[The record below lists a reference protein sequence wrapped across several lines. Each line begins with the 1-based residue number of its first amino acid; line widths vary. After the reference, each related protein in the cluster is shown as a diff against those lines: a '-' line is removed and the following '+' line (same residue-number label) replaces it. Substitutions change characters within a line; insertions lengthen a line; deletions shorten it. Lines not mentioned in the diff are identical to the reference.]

1 MDYETITSSKKN
13 RVATILLNRP
23 DKRNAISETMGQE
36 LVDCLNRC
44 EDDSTIKA
52 IILTGKGSVFC
63 AGGDIDASEFFADSP
78 KLKIKRLLN
87 AGLPAI
93 LEIRRIKKPVV
104 AAVNGPA
111 LGGGFGLAL
120 ACDLIIAAK
129 SASFGSHYVLLG
141 VSPDAGVSY
150 FLPYL
155 IGDKK
160 AAWLMFTGEV
170 VSAQGGYELG
180 FVNQVIE
187 DDRLLDAAD
196 NIAVRLSSMATLAI
210 ARTKELIN
218 RSWYAGLETHME
230 QEKRFMADLALTEDF
245 KESLLA
251 FREKRK
257 PRYKGR

>member
-1 MDYETITSSKKN
+1 MDYITISSSKQN
-13 RVATILLNRP
+13 RVVTILLNRP
-23 DKRNAISETMGQE
+23 DKRNAISETMGRE
-36 LVDCLNRC
+36 LLDCLNRC
-44 EDDSTIKA
+44 EDDSTVQA
-52 IILTGKGSVFC
+52 IILTGNGPVFC
-63 AGGDIDASEFFADSP
+63 AGGDIDATEFFTDSP

-93 LEIRRIKKPVV
+93 LDIRRIKKPVV

-129 SASFGSHYVLLG
+129 TASFSSHYIRLG

-150 FLPYL
+150 VLPHL
-155 IGDKK
+155 IGEKR
-160 AAWLMFTGEV
+160 ATWLMFTGKV
-170 VSAQGGYELG
+170 VSAQDGYELG

-187 DDRLLDAAD
+187 DDQLLEAA
-196 NIAVRLSSMATLAI
+196 NSIADKLSNMPALAI
-210 ARTKELIN
+210 ARTKELITMSRDN
-218 RSWYAGLETHME
+218 GLETQME
-230 QEKRFMADLALTEDF
+230 YEKRFMADLALTEDF

-257 PRYKGR
+257 PKYKGI